1 MKQTF
6 KAAMIVIA
14 VFISAPVSA
23 DIFKCAVNGKTHYQ
37 ASPCAE
43 EKHESTLN
51 IPTVDDGANQRGQAV
66 REEFEVR
73 QAQKK
78 LLDSQIAAENARAA
92 ANVARAQREGAESEA
107 RAREAE
113 AYQRQ
118 VEIDRGR
125 SEAQEKFLY
134 KEAGMSPTFKR

>member
-1 MKQTF
+1 MKIIF
-6 KAAMIVIA
+6 KTAFYMGVLMSMPA
-14 VFISAPVSA
+14 SA
-23 DIFKCAVNGKTHYQ
+23 DIFKCTVNGKSHYQ

-43 EKHESTLN
+43 EKHETTLN
-51 IPTVDDGANQRGQAV
+51 IPTVDGYANQRGQAA

-78 LLDSQIAAENARAA
+78 LLDSQIASENARAA
-92 ANVARAQREGAESEA
+92 ANVARAQREAAESEA

-118 VEIDRGR
+118 VETDRSR

>member
-1 MKQTF
+1 MKIIF
-6 KAAMIVIA
+6 KTAFYVG
-14 VFISAPVSA
+14 VFLSMPASA
-23 DIFKCAVNGKTHYQ
+23 DIFKCAINGKTHYQ
-37 ASPCAE
+37 SSPCAE

-51 IPTVDDGANQRGQAV
+51 IPTVDDRANQRGQAV

-92 ANVARAQREGAESEA
+92 ANVARA
-107 RAREAE
+107 REAE

-134 KEAGMSPTFKR
+134 KVNRDEINEREMMG

>member
-1 MKQTF
+1 MKKTF
-6 KAAMIVIA
+6 KAAI
-14 VFISAPVSA
+14 FIGMFIGMPVSA
-23 DIFKCAVNGKTHYQ
+23 DIFKCTVNGKTHYQ

-43 EKHESTLN
+43 EKHETALN
-51 IPTVDDGANQRGQAV
+51 IPTVDARANQRGQV
-66 REEFEVR
+66 LSEEFEVK

-78 LLDSQIAAENARAA
+78 LLDSQIASENARAE
-92 ANVARAQREGAESEA
+92 ANVARAQREVAEAEA

-125 SEAQEKFLY
+125 AEAQEKFLY

>member
-1 MKQTF
+1 MANTF
-6 KAAMIVIA
+6 KTVIFIA
-14 VFISAPVSA
+14 LFISAPASA
-23 DIFKCAVNGKTHYQ
+23 DIFKCIVNGKAQYQ

-43 EKHESTLN
+43 EKHETTLN
-51 IPTVDDGANQRGQAV
+51 IPTVDEHANQRGEAA

-92 ANVARAQREGAESEA
+92 ANIARAQREAAESEA

-118 VEIDRGR
+118 VETDRSR

-134 KEAGMSPTFKR
+134 KEAGMSPNFKR